1 MGLFKPGDKVWVKSI
16 EEIKKAAGDFY
27 ETQDGVERYIFSSV
41 GYDFIPGMY
50 EYCNRLV
57 TIKEDKG
64 NDIYSI
70 EEDGDHWRWASCWL
84 NKDKPSSI
92 AYVSDFSGTIEEITP
107 AEVYWE
113 QVMPQIKEIVIN
125 AYNKGVKIGKAEH
138 I

>member
-1 MGLFKPGDKVWVKSI
+1 MKYEPGDKVWVKSI
-16 EEIKKAAGDFY
+16 EEIKKAAGDSY
-27 ETQDGVERYIFSSV
+27 KLENGVERYIFPSI
-41 GYDFIPGMY
+41 GLDFIPKMY

-70 EEDGDHWRWASCWL
+70 EEDGDHWRWASYWL

-92 AYVSDFSGTIEEITP
+92 AYVSDFGGTVEETTP

-113 QVMPQIKEIVIN
+113 QIMPQIKEIVIN
-125 AYNKGVKIGKAEH
+125 AYNKGVEIGKAEH